1 MPRNQTTGRLPLF
14 FVVSLM
20 TFALTACDLM
30 GMAHRPP
37 TPLTKLQLV
46 PTTVQAETLS
56 CDKRPTPPDIGA
68 TQADVAVYVRE
79 VTSWGDECE
88 AKLADVREILRPS
101 QEVTE

>member
-1 MPRNQTTGRLPLF
+1 MPRSQKTALSLRF
-14 FVVSLM
+14 FVVSLT

-37 TPLTKLQLV
+37 TPLTKIQV
-46 PTTVQAETLS
+46 ERMTAPVETLTCS
-56 CDKRPTPPDIGA
+56 KRPTAPAEGA

-88 AKLADVREILRPS
+88 AKLADVRELLRPS
-101 QEVTE
+101 QEVTQ